1 VTRPKSAPGPGLSR
15 VPPLEAGTIAHAPPA
30 CSRSTCAVNARAACR
45 RRVHP
50 IDKHMG
56 ARVRMR
62 RIMLNMSQEEIG
74 DAIGST
80 YQQVQK
86 YTKVGRRERGT
97 KRAFL
102 PRLMA
107 SRWQWHWTYS
117 QRESAPGD
125 RRVGRTDCRR
135 AGGRARTHGA
145 LAGATVSATHR
156 TQPPPS
162 RPAGRGRTR
171 RHRQAPKF

>member
-1 VTRPKSAPGPGLSR
+1 MTRPKSAPGPGLSR

-80 YQQVQK
+80 Y
-86 YTKVGRRERGT
+86 
-97 KRAFL
+97 
-102 PRLMA
+102 
-107 SRWQWHWTYS
+107 SRSKNTPKLDG
-117 QRESAPGD
+117 ENA
-125 RRVGRTDCRR
+125 
-135 AGGRARTHGA
+135 A
-145 LAGATVSATHR
+145 LNELSYHV
-156 TQPPPS
+156 
-162 RPAGRGRTR
+162 
-171 RHRQAPKF
+171 